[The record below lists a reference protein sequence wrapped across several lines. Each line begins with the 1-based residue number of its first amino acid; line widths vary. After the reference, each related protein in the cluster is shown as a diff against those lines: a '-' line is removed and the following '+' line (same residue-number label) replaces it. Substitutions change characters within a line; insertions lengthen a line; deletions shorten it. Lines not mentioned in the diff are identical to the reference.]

1 MADPSTVIRG
11 RTRSVYPP
19 LVFDEERPKS
29 LRIQTIREF
38 RMVGAKVD
46 DGERYEERVSFRFA
60 EWRAE
65 LG

>member
-1 MADPSTVIRG
+1 MSDPATVIRG

-19 LVFDEERPKS
+19 LVLDSERPTS
-29 LRIQTIREF
+29 LRVQTLREF

-46 DGERYEERVSFRFA
+46 DGERYEDRIPFRFS
-60 EWRAE
+60 EWRSA